1 MPASPRRLSALLHYF
16 RTAATTAADCEGDAV
31 FGPAARE
38 RAHSRLL
45 EYARLAEENFPH
57 AALTY
62 NMHILTCRLP
72 RQEATRGYISK
83 DGELWVERRIQRVKS
98 NVEFR
103 TTEFPEKLFAHDLTV
118 DMALARMRHS
128 DDQAG
133 GSSAVQTFDE
143 LVPAYRANLRSGP
156 YYDEGDALTYTQL
169 LGKGKAAFGYERD
182 GIVTQFLQY
191 STCMQQQEWLGD
203 DQASL
208 VQLHLDMFS
217 LAFKRG
223 DEILWS

>member
-1 MPASPRRLSALLHYF
+1 LSNIWELLYCLLVSSSFSNHRCSAGAGRGGGGF
-16 RTAATTAADCEGDAV
+16 TQFLQPIV
-31 FGPAARE
+31 FANICV
-38 RAHSRLL
+38 LC
-45 EYARLAEENFPH
+45 F
-57 AALTY
+57 
-62 NMHILTCRLP
+62 
-72 RQEATRGYISK
+72 
-83 DGELWVERRIQRVKS
+83 
-98 NVEFR
+98 
-103 TTEFPEKLFAHDLTV
+103 
-118 DMALARMRHS
+118 
-128 DDQAG
+128 AG

-208 VQLHLDMFS
+208 VQLQLDMFS